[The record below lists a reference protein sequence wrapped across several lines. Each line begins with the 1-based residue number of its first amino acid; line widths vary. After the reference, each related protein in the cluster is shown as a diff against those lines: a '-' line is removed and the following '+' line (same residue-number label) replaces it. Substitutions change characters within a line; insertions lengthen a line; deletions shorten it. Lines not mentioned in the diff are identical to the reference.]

1 LSAAN
6 IRALPVAA
14 DGRTDPSAQIVA
26 VDRRPLVRLGLARLA
41 GNALACRVEAVADLA
56 EAAAVFRASD
66 APPRAVLLGTARNED
81 PGLLVTGAMR
91 FGVPVICAVDNEED
105 DVLPAAIAAGA
116 RACLVIG
123 QASAESLRATMSRI
137 EAGEPATALAGGPAS
152 HARAGRGA
160 PVTERSLEVLG
171 SLADGLHDHEIGV
184 RLGIST
190 SSVRKHIA
198 SAQTR
203 LRARTR
209 TQAVAMA
216 TREGLL

>member
-1 LSAAN
+1 MLVEKSCLAHLTFAPD
-6 IRALPVAA
+6 REPDPPV
-14 DGRTDPSAQIVA
+14 PILA
-26 VDRRPLVRLGLARLA
+26 VDRRPLVRAGLARLA
-41 GNALACRVEAVADLA
+41 GTTLDYPVEPVADLA
-56 EAAAVFRASD
+56 AARVLINALGSA
-66 APPRAVLLGTARNED
+66 PRAVLLGVRRNEN
-81 PGLLVTGAMR
+81 PASVVAEAMR
-91 FGVPVICAVDNEED
+91 LGAPVICALDNDNAAVVDSA
-105 DVLPAAIAAGA
+105 LGAGAAGY
-116 RACLVIG
+116 LVIEH
-123 QASAESLRATMSRI
+123 AEGEALRGTLRGI
-137 EAGEPATALAGGPAS
+137 EAGEPAPAPGASKAGV
-152 HARAGRGA
+152 RLA

-171 SLADGLHDHEIGV
+171 SLADGLHDHEIAA